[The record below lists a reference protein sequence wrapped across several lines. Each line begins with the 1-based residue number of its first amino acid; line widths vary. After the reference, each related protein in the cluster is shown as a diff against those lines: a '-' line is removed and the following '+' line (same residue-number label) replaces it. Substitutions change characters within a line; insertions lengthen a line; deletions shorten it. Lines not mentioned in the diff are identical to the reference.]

1 MSLIECH
8 NVILQHKK
16 VTQEQQKVKCAYN
29 KNQQQHEKA
38 CT

>member
-16 VTQEQQKVKCAYN
+16 VTQKQEKSEVRVQQKP
-29 KNQQQHEKA
+29 
-38 CT
+38 TTT